1 MESDNQ
7 RSSSIMIKARHMMRK
22 PRLVHRALE
31 LLGRFRDDQ
40 RGNVLI
46 IVGAA
51 IIPLVG
57 ALGLATDTGR
67 GYLVKARL
75 SQAVDAAALAGGK
88 VIYNTDRDDYVLK
101 YFKAN
106 FPTSDEAAGFDAL
119 FEADFMSADVMLE
132 TPVQATDE
140 DGRATLSLSASATIP
155 TTFMRVLGFDE
166 VTVSAATEVTRDIIG
181 LDAVL
186 SLDMS
191 GSMEETVDGSKKIS
205 AAREAALNFL
215 DAIYGTG
222 DVNSP
227 QITVNSTTYDLIHIG
242 FVPWNAKTRVTVSN
256 WSGAEKTTESPSGF
270 DTNPITTLSQST
282 VYYGEDNDGRYSPVP
297 LLSNPDDLPGG
308 WSGCVYARYLGD
320 VDSSGI
326 GKNDND
332 ADVERGQL
340 EVGGADWYAWEPM
353 AAWEAE
359 PRSGTWSSTNGEPSG
374 SRWNGTSRRCYQAYV
389 NDSTSG
395 GSYFDK
401 ADGTIKG
408 NTGSESRPRFSS
420 TFPNTGDPAVPPTW
434 STGFRSPPVVDQ
446 YSGTFKYWADV
457 ENNSSN
463 NATGG
468 TGGDFLRQQSFARPS
483 MGQLSMSSDGD
494 ECTRCLTRGIIPL
507 TADKSTIYDQISAIT
522 DTDPDGT
529 TNIQQGLYWAWEVLW
544 PGIPFEEAIEEV
556 PFPRRRAIILLTD
569 GMNNGGN
576 GDAYKGRFG
585 PGDDPDGGGAGTV
598 DLDVHGDLT
607 VDADQ
612 DGDEETVPNNLDNRT
627 RLLAQNIR
635 NNDGISLY
643 VIALGLADAPSH
655 AKPLLESIATRTSA
669 GEVYFYEADDPDQ
682 LNGIFEEIAASLTT
696 VRVSM

>member
-1 MESDNQ
+1 
-7 RSSSIMIKARHMMRK
+7 MIKARHMMRK
-22 PRLVHRALE
+22 PRLVRRALE

-106 FPTSDEAAGFDAL
+106 FPTSDDAGGFDAL

-132 TPVQATDE
+132 TPVQGTDD

-155 TTFMRVLGFDE
+155 TTFMRLLGFED

-191 GSMEETVDGSKKIS
+191 GSMESSVDGSVKIA

-222 DVNSP
+222 DVDSP
-227 QITVNSTTYDLIHIG
+227 QITVGSTTYDLIHIG
-242 FVPWNAKTRVTVSN
+242 FVPWNAKTRVTVAN

-270 DTNPITTLSQST
+270 DTNPITTMSQST
-282 VYYGEDNDGRYSPVP
+282 VYYGHDNAGRYSPVP
-297 LLSNPDDLPGG
+297 LLGNPDDLPGG

-320 VDSSGI
+320 VDSSGF

-332 ADVERGQL
+332 ADVERGQIEL
-340 EVGGADWYAWEPM
+340 GGADWYAWEPM

-359 PRSGTWSSTNGEPSG
+359 PRSGSWSSTNGEPSG
-374 SRWNGTSRRCYQAYV
+374 SRWDGRSRRCYQAYV
-389 NDSTSG
+389 NDVNGTS
-395 GSYFDK
+395 YYDR
-401 ADGTIKG
+401 ANGTIKG
-408 NTGSESRPRFSS
+408 GSGSESRPRFSS
-420 TFPNTGDPAVPPTW
+420 SFPNTVVSPAT

-463 NATGG
+463 NATDG
-468 TGGDFLRQQSFARPS
+468 TGGDFLWQQSFARPS
-483 MGQLSMSSDGD
+483 MGSLSMSGDGD
-494 ECTRCLTRGIIPL
+494 ECTPCLSRGIIPL
-507 TADKSTIYDQISAIT
+507 TADKSTIYDEIDAIT
-522 DTDPDGT
+522 DSDPDGT

-544 PGIPFEEAIEEV
+544 PGIPFEEAIEDV

-585 PGDDPDGGGAGTV
+585 PGDGPDGTGAGTV

-607 VDADQ
+607 VDADRDGTQ
-612 DGDEETVPNNLDNRT
+612 DTVPNNLDNRT
-627 RLLAQNIR
+627 RLLAQNVR
-635 NNDGISLY
+635 ADGISLY
-643 VIALGLADAPSH
+643 VIALGLAGAPSH
-655 AKPLLESIATRTSA
+655 AKPLLESMATITGA

-682 LNGIFEEIAASLTT
+682 LNGIFDEIAASLTT

>member
-1 MESDNQ
+1 MVKAKQ
-7 RSSSIMIKARHMMRK
+7 MIRK
-22 PRLVHRALE
+22 PRLVRRALD
-31 LLGRFRDDQ
+31 LLGRFREDQ

-75 SQAVDAAALAGGK
+75 SQAIDAAALAGGK

-106 FPTSDEAAGFDAL
+106 FPTSDDAAGFDAL
-119 FEADFMSADVMLE
+119 FAADFMSADVMLE
-132 TPVQATDE
+132 TPVQGTDD
-140 DGRATLSLSASATIP
+140 DGRATLSLNASATIP
-155 TTFMRVLGFDE
+155 TTFMRVLGFDD

-191 GSMEETVDGSKKIS
+191 GSMEESVAGTVKIS

-215 DAIYGTG
+215 DAIYGDG

-227 QITVNSTTYDLIHIG
+227 QITVDSTTYDLIHIG
-242 FVPWNAKTRVTVSN
+242 FVPWNAKTRVTVAN
-256 WSGAEKTTESPSGF
+256 WSGAEKTTETPSGF

-282 VYYGEDNDGRYSPVP
+282 VYYGEDNAARYSPVP

-320 VDSSGI
+320 VDSSGF

-332 ADVERGQL
+332 ADVERGQV

-359 PRSGTWSSTNGEPSG
+359 PRSGSWSSTNGEPSG
-374 SRWNGTSRRCYQAYV
+374 SRWRDRSRRCYQAYV
-389 NDSTSG
+389 NDANGTSYYDRANG
-395 GSYFDK
+395 
-401 ADGTIKG
+401 AIKG
-408 NTGSESRPRFSS
+408 NLGSESRPRFSS
-420 TFPNTGDPAVPPTW
+420 SFPNTVVSPAT

-463 NATGG
+463 NATDG
-468 TGGDFLRQQSFARPS
+468 TGGDFLRQQSFAQPS
-483 MGQLSMSSDGD
+483 MGSLSMSNDGD
-494 ECTRCLTRGIIPL
+494 ECTPCLSRGIIPL
-507 TADKSTIYDQISAIT
+507 TADKSTIYDEIDAIT
-522 DTDPDGT
+522 DSDPDGT

-544 PGIPFEEAIEEV
+544 PGIPFEEAIEDV

-607 VDADQ
+607 VDADRDGTQ
-612 DGDEETVPNNLDNRT
+612 DTVPNNLDNRT
-627 RLLAQNIR
+627 RLLAENVR
-635 NNDGISLY
+635 ADGISLY

-655 AKPLLESIATRTSA
+655 AKPLLESMATITGA

-682 LNGIFEEIAASLTT
+682 LNGIFDEIAASLTT